1 MGVAMH
7 AVAVGLEGRTA
18 GRAMRGR
25 DDRRRLP
32 PPAAGG

>member
-7 AVAVGLEGRTA
+7 AVAVALEERTT

-25 DDRRRLP
+25 DDRRLP